1 MRSTVNSTNILTIMR
16 REAREMLSDWRV
28 VAPIVLLTLVL
39 PQLLVAAAS
48 QVVRFAGDDGLA
60 ARLVPFAALLVGF
73 VPASFSLIAA
83 LESFVGERERNSLES
98 LLAMPLSD
106 AELYLGKLGSSLLTP
121 LTSSLVAMAFFIAL
135 LLGFTPELY
144 FGAMT
149 LSRLLLLI
157 MMVICMALVMVSGAV
172 VISSHITSVRAANL
186 MSSFIMVPMAGVMQL
201 AALLI
206 INDHWPELWLVAA
219 GLAVLAALL
228 LRVGMRT
235 FSREELLSREHRQ
248 GELRL
253 PWTIGDRR
261 PATAGRWSVADR
273 RAEPHHPV
281 LIIARRELIE
291 VLTDWRVLIPLFA
304 LTIGLPMA
312 LVAGTGFA
320 IGFVNEPTVLG
331 RLVPFA
337 ALLVGFVPAS
347 FALITAIESFVGER
361 ERNSLE
367 ALLAMPLADR
377 HLYAGKLI
385 AALLVPLAGSLAAML
400 VFLAAIRAIFPQL
413 YALGMSPMVLLQICL
428 MVTAITLLMVAGA
441 VVISTHTGSIRAA
454 TLLAS
459 AILVPTAV
467 AIQLQALLFIAQRY
481 DVLWWAVAAL
491 AVVAVAFVRSGLASF
506 NREEILSREHEEL
519 SLRLLWGTFRTFF
532 NEYRPAGVLPS
543 DYAGLP
549 FSAGRFY
556 RRELGPLLRE
566 LRLPLAFALFA
577 ALAGLIF
584 GGVVGYQGRYTPLL
598 GILAA
603 VGEAPPPSP
612 MLVLQIFANNLRVS
626 ILSNLFSAVSFGVFA
641 FLVPAV
647 AFAQV
652 GFVAAGL
659 TARGGSWL
667 ALGADSPLQFLL
679 GYVVPHGVVELPAFI
694 LSAALGLRLGA
705 ALLAQPQGFTAA
717 QNLLWAA
724 AQLVK
729 TWLLVLLPLVT
740 LGALIEGLIS
750 PLVIRALYGG

>member
-1 MRSTVNSTNILTIMR
+1 MNTSNILTIVR
-16 REAREMLSDWRV
+16 REVREMLGDWRV

-73 VPASFSLIAA
+73 IPASFSLIAA

-121 LTSSLVAMAFFIAL
+121 LTSSLTAMAVFIGL
-135 LLGFTPELY
+135 LLGFAPELY
-144 FGAMT
+144 FGSMT

-157 MMVICMALVMVSGAV
+157 MLVACMALVMVTGAV

-186 MSSFIMVPMAGVMQL
+186 MSSFIMVPMAGIMQL

-206 INDHWPELWLVAA
+206 INGRWPELWLVTA
-219 GLAVLAALL
+219 GLTVLAAVL

-248 GELRL
+248 GDFRLRIVDFGL
-253 PWTIGDRR
+253 WQRLWPWAIRNPKPKIQNPT
-261 PATAGRWSVADR
+261 W
-273 RAEPHHPV
+273 
-281 LIIARRELIE
+281 IIARRELIE
-291 VLTDWRVLIPLFA
+291 VLTDWRVLVPLFA
-304 LTIGLPMA
+304 LTLGLPLA
-312 LVAGTGFA
+312 LVAGTSFA
-320 IGFVNEPTVLG
+320 LGFVEEPTLLG

-367 ALLAMPLADR
+367 SLLAMPLADR

-400 VFLAAIRAIFPQL
+400 VFVGVIRLLFPEL
-413 YALGMSPMVLLQICL
+413 YAMGMSPMVLLQISL
-428 MVTAITLLMVAGA
+428 MVTVITLLMVAGA

-491 AVVAVAFVRSGLASF
+491 AVVALAFVRSGMASF

-519 SLRLLWGTFRTFF
+519 SLGLLWATFRGFF
-532 NEYRPAGVLPS
+532 NEYRPAGALPAS
-543 DYAGLP
+543 YAGLP
-549 FSAGRFY
+549 FSARRFY

-566 LRLPLAFALFA
+566 LRLPLACALLA
-577 ALAGLIF
+577 ALAGMA
-584 GGVVGYQGRYTPLL
+584 GGAVAGYRGSLPSLMVLL
-598 GILAA
+598 DA

-612 MLVLQIFANNLRVS
+612 QLALQVLANNLRVS

-652 GFVAAGL
+652 GFVAAAL

-667 ALGADSPLQFLL
+667 ALGAESPLQFIL
-679 GYVVPHGVVELPAFI
+679 GYVAPHGVIELPAFI

-705 ALLAQPQGFTAA
+705 ALLAQPRGFTAA
-717 QNLLWAA
+717 QNMLWAA
-724 AQLVK
+724 AQLAK

-740 LGALIEGLIS
+740 IGALIEGFVS
-750 PLVIRALYGG
+750 PLVIRLLYGG

>member
-1 MRSTVNSTNILTIMR
+1 MNTSNILTIVR
-16 REAREMLSDWRV
+16 REVREMLGDWRV
-28 VAPIVLLTLVL
+28 VAPIALLTLVL

-48 QVVRFAGDDGLA
+48 QVVRFVGDDGLA

-98 LLAMPLSD
+98 LLSMPLSD
-106 AELYLGKLGSSLLTP
+106 GELYLGKLVSSLLTP
-121 LTSSLVAMAFFIAL
+121 LTSSLTAMAVFIGL
-135 LLGFTPELY
+135 LLGFAPELY

-149 LSRLLLLI
+149 LPRLLLLI
-157 MMVICMALVMVSGAV
+157 MLVACMALVMVTGAV

-186 MSSFIMVPMAGVMQL
+186 MSSFIMVPMAGIMQL

-206 INDHWPELWLVAA
+206 INGRWPELWLVT
-219 GLAVLAALL
+219 AALALLATVL
-228 LRVGMRT
+228 LRIGMRT

-248 GELRL
+248 GNIRLRIL
-253 PWTIGDRR
+253 DFGFWPRLSTIHN
-261 PATAGRWSVADR
+261 PKPKTHNPTW
-273 RAEPHHPV
+273 
-281 LIIARRELIE
+281 IIARRELIE
-291 VLTDWRVLIPLFA
+291 VLTDWRVLIPLA
-304 LTIGLPMA
+304 VLAVGLPLA
-312 LVAGTGFA
+312 LVAGTSFA
-320 IGFVNEPTVLG
+320 LGFVEDETVLG

-367 ALLAMPLADR
+367 SLLSMPLADR

-385 AALLVPLAGSLAAML
+385 AALLVPLGGSLAAML
-400 VFLAAIRAIFPQL
+400 VFLGAIRGIFPQL
-413 YALGMSPMVLLQICL
+413 YAMGMSPMVLLQIGL
-428 MVTAITLLMVAGA
+428 MVATITLLMVAGA

-467 AIQLQALLFIAQRY
+467 AIQLQAILFIARRY
-481 DVLWWAVAAL
+481 DALWWAMAAL
-491 AVVAVAFVRSGLASF
+491 AVVAAAFVRSGMASF

-519 SLRLLWGTFRTFF
+519 SLGLLWATFRTFF
-532 NEYRPAGVLPS
+532 NEYRPAGTLPAA
-543 DYAGLP
+543 YAGMP
-549 FSAGRFY
+549 FSARRFY

-566 LRLPLAFALFA
+566 LRLPLACALLA
-577 ALAGLIF
+577 AVAGLTF
-584 GGVVGYQGRYTPLL
+584 GAAAGYRNSFPQLMGM
-598 GILAA
+598 LAA

-612 MLVLQIFANNLRVS
+612 LLALQVLANNLRVS

-647 AFAQV
+647 AFSQV
-652 GFVAAGL
+652 GFVAAAL

-667 ALGADSPLQFLL
+667 ALGADSPLQFIL
-679 GYVVPHGVVELPAFI
+679 GYVAPHGIIELPAFI
-694 LSAALGLRLGA
+694 FSAALGLRLGA

-717 QNLLWAA
+717 QNMLWAA
-724 AQLVK
+724 AQLAK
-729 TWLLVLLPLVT
+729 AWLLVLLPLVT
-740 LGALIEGLIS
+740 LGALIEGFVS
-750 PLVIRALYGG
+750 PLVIRALYGS

>member
-1 MRSTVNSTNILTIMR
+1 MNNHILTIIR

-28 VAPIVLLTLVL
+28 VTPILILSLVL

-48 QVVRFAGDDGLA
+48 QVVRFAGDDGLT

-73 VPASFSLIAA
+73 LPASFSLIAA

-106 AELYLGKLGSSLLTP
+106 NELYLGKLGSSLLTP
-121 LTSSLVAMAFFIAL
+121 LTSSLVAMAVFIGL
-135 LLGFTPELY
+135 LLGFAPDLY

-149 LSRLLLLI
+149 LPRLLLLI
-157 MMVICMALVMVSGAV
+157 MLVVCMALVMVTGAV

-206 INDHWPELWLVAA
+206 INGRWPELWLVAA
-219 GLAVLAALL
+219 GLTVLAAVL

-248 GELRL
+248 GRISLPFLPRLRA
-253 PWTIGDRR
+253 PSGAKDANRARR
-261 PATAGRWSVADR
+261 TGGAITNPTFV
-273 RAEPHHPV
+273 
-281 LIIARRELIE
+281 IARRELIE
-291 VLTDWRVLIPLFA
+291 VISDWRVLIPLFA
-304 LTIGLPMA
+304 LTVGLPIA

-320 IGFVNEPTVLG
+320 IGFVENVTILG
-331 RLVPFA
+331 LLVPFA

-367 ALLAMPLADR
+367 SLLAMPLADR
-377 HLYAGKLI
+377 HLYTGKLI
-385 AALLVPLAGSLAAML
+385 AALLVPLAGSLAAMY
-400 VFLAAIRAIFPQL
+400 VFLGAMRLSFPRL
-413 YALGMSPMVLLQICL
+413 YAMGVSPMVLAQISL
-428 MVTAITLLMVAGA
+428 MVVVITLLMVAGA

-467 AIQLQALLFIAQRY
+467 AIQLQALLFIARRY
-481 DVLWWAVAAL
+481 DVLWWAGAAL
-491 AVVAVAFVRSGLASF
+491 TVIALALVRSGMASF

-519 SLRLLWGTFRTFF
+519 SLGRLWRTFRSFL
-532 NEYRPAGVLPS
+532 NEYRPAGALPS
-543 DYAGLP
+543 EYAGLP
-549 FSAGRFY
+549 FSPRRFY
-556 RRELGPLLRE
+556 RSELPLLLRE
-566 LRLPLAFALFA
+566 LRLPLACAL
-577 ALAGLIF
+577 
-584 GGVVGYQGRYTPLL
+584 
-598 GILAA
+598 LAA
-603 VGEAPPPSP
+603 VGGLGFGAIAGYLGYFAPLLALVGAVGETPAPSP
-612 MLVLQIFANNLRVS
+612 GLALLVFANNLRVS

-647 AFAQV
+647 AFGQIGYV
-652 GFVAAGL
+652 SGVL
-659 TARGGSWL
+659 SARGGSWL

-679 GYVVPHGVVELPAFI
+679 GYVAPHGIVELPAFI
-694 LSAALGLRLGA
+694 LSAALGLRVGV
-705 ALLAQPQGFTAA
+705 ALLAQPRGFTAA

-729 TWLLVLLPLVT
+729 TWLLVLLPLVA
-740 LGALIEGLIS
+740 LGALIEGLVS

>member
-1 MRSTVNSTNILTIMR
+1 MTMNSANILTIVR
-16 REAREMLSDWRV
+16 REVREMLGDWRV

-48 QVVRFAGDDGLA
+48 QVVRFAGDEGLA

-73 VPASFSLIAA
+73 IPASFSLIAA

-121 LTSSLVAMAFFIAL
+121 LTSSLTAMAVFIGL
-135 LLGFTPELY
+135 LLGFAPELY
-144 FGAMT
+144 FGSMT

-157 MMVICMALVMVSGAV
+157 MLVACMALVMVTGAV

-186 MSSFIMVPMAGVMQL
+186 MSSFIMVPMAGIMQL

-206 INDHWPELWLVAA
+206 INGRWPELWLVTA
-219 GLAVLAALL
+219 GLTVLAAVL

-248 GELRL
+248 GDFRLRIVDFGL
-253 PWTIGDRR
+253 WQRLWPWAIRNPKPKIQNPT
-261 PATAGRWSVADR
+261 W
-273 RAEPHHPV
+273 
-281 LIIARRELIE
+281 IIARRELIE
-291 VLTDWRVLIPLFA
+291 VLTDWRVLVPLFA
-304 LTIGLPMA
+304 LTLGLPLA
-312 LVAGTGFA
+312 LVAGTSFA
-320 IGFVNEPTVLG
+320 LGFVEEPTLLG

-367 ALLAMPLADR
+367 SLLAMPLADR

-385 AALLVPLAGSLAAML
+385 AALLVPLAGSLVAML
-400 VFLAAIRAIFPQL
+400 VFVGVIRLLFPEL
-413 YALGMSPMVLLQICL
+413 YAMGMSPMVLLQISL
-428 MVTAITLLMVAGA
+428 MVTVITLLMVAGA

-491 AVVAVAFVRSGLASF
+491 AVVALAFVRSGMASF

-519 SLRLLWGTFRTFF
+519 SLGLLWATFRGFF
-532 NEYRPAGVLPS
+532 NEYRPAGALPAT
-543 DYAGLP
+543 YAGLP
-549 FSAGRFY
+549 FSARRFY
-556 RRELGPLLRE
+556 RRELGPLLWE
-566 LRLPLAFALFA
+566 LRLPLACALLA
-577 ALAGLIF
+577 ALAGLGF
-584 GGVVGYQGRYTPLL
+584 GAVVGYRGSFPPLMAL
-598 GILAA
+598 LDA

-612 MLVLQIFANNLRVS
+612 LLALQVLANNLRVS

-652 GFVAAGL
+652 GFVAAAL

-667 ALGADSPLQFLL
+667 ALGADSPLQFIL
-679 GYVVPHGVVELPAFI
+679 GYVAPHGIIELPAFI

-705 ALLAQPQGFTAA
+705 ALLAQPRGFTAA
-717 QNLLWAA
+717 QNMLWAA
-724 AQLVK
+724 AQLAK

-740 LGALIEGLIS
+740 IGALIEGFVS
-750 PLVIRALYGG
+750 PLVIRLLYGG

>member
-1 MRSTVNSTNILTIMR
+1 MNNHILTIIR

-28 VAPIVLLTLVL
+28 VTPILILSLVL

-48 QVVRFAGDDGLA
+48 QVVRFAGDDGLT

-73 VPASFSLIAA
+73 LPASFSLIAA

-106 AELYLGKLGSSLLTP
+106 NELYLGKLGSSLLTP
-121 LTSSLVAMAFFIAL
+121 LTSSLVAMAVFIGL
-135 LLGFTPELY
+135 LLGFAPDLY

-149 LSRLLLLI
+149 LPRLLLLI
-157 MMVICMALVMVSGAV
+157 MLVVCMALVMVTGAV

-206 INDHWPELWLVAA
+206 INGRWPELWLVAA
-219 GLAVLAALL
+219 GLTVLAAVL

-248 GELRL
+248 GRISLPFLPRLRA
-253 PWTIGDRR
+253 PSGAKDANRARR
-261 PATAGRWSVADR
+261 TGGAITNPTFV
-273 RAEPHHPV
+273 
-281 LIIARRELIE
+281 IARRELIE
-291 VLTDWRVLIPLFA
+291 VISDWRVLIPLFA
-304 LTIGLPMA
+304 LTVGLPIA

-320 IGFVNEPTVLG
+320 IGFVENVTILG
-331 RLVPFA
+331 LLVPFA

-367 ALLAMPLADR
+367 SLLAMPLADR
-377 HLYAGKLI
+377 HLYTGKLI
-385 AALLVPLAGSLAAML
+385 AALLVPLAGSLAAMY
-400 VFLAAIRAIFPQL
+400 VFLGAMRLSFPRL
-413 YALGMSPMVLLQICL
+413 YAMGVSPMVLAQISL
-428 MVTAITLLMVAGA
+428 MVVVITLLMVAGA

-467 AIQLQALLFIAQRY
+467 AIQLQALLFIARRY
-481 DVLWWAVAAL
+481 DVLWWAGAAL
-491 AVVAVAFVRSGLASF
+491 TVIALALVRSGMASF

-519 SLRLLWGTFRTFF
+519 SLGRLWRTFRSFL
-532 NEYRPAGVLPS
+532 NEYRPAGALPS
-543 DYAGLP
+543 EYAGLP
-549 FSAGRFY
+549 FSPRRFY
-556 RRELGPLLRE
+556 RSELPLLLRE
-566 LRLPLAFALFA
+566 LRLPLACAL
-577 ALAGLIF
+577 
-584 GGVVGYQGRYTPLL
+584 
-598 GILAA
+598 LAA
-603 VGEAPPPSP
+603 VGGLGFGAIAGYLGYFAPLLALVGAVGETPAPSP
-612 MLVLQIFANNLRVS
+612 GLALLVFANNLRVS

-647 AFAQV
+647 AFGQIGYVSGA
-652 GFVAAGL
+652 L
-659 TARGGSWL
+659 SARGGSWL

-679 GYVVPHGVVELPAFI
+679 GYVAPHGIVELPAFI
-694 LSAALGLRLGA
+694 LSAALGLRVGV
-705 ALLAQPQGFTAA
+705 ALLAQPRGFTAA

-729 TWLLVLLPLVT
+729 TWLLVLLPLVA
-740 LGALIEGLIS
+740 LGALIEGLVS